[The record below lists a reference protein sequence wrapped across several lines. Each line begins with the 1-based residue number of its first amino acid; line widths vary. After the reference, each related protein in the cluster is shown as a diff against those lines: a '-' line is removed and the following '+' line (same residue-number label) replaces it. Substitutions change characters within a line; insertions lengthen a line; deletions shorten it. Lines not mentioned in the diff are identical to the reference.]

1 MKIQGNRP
9 DNDAAITQN
18 TKVDR
23 GGAETRPAAGTKA
36 GQGDRVALSSEAALA
51 SSVAKAAAELPDI
64 RMDLVNRMRELMD
77 RGELGNDAEALADR
91 LIDDMLGQ
99 K

>member
-9 DNDAAITQN
+9 DNDAAIAQN

-23 GGAETRPAAGTKA
+23 GGADVRPGAGAKA

-51 SSVAKAAAELPDI
+51 SSAAKAAAESPDV
-64 RMDLVNRMRELMD
+64 RMDLVNRMRELME
-77 RGELGNDAEALADR
+77 RGELGADADALADR
-91 LIDDMLGQ
+91 LIDGMLEGS
-99 K
+99 